1 MNRYEEVEKY
11 GLQTRDKK
19 YLLKH
24 LSGEKLTPMQA
35 IRAKCYECMGYFI
48 DGKHDCEIKYCPNY
62 PFFRFNPHRLTIKK
76 ELTDEERVK
85 IGERFKKVREA
96 KKALGS

>member
-24 LSGEKLTPMQA
+24 LVGEKLTPMQA
-35 IRAKCYECMGYFI
+35 IHSKCYECMGYYV
-48 DGKHDCEIKYCPNY
+48 DGKSNCQVPDCPLYQ
-62 PFFRFNPHRLTIKK
+62 FHRQNPHRITVKRF
-76 ELTDEERVK
+76 LTDEQRVE
-85 IGERFKKVREA
+85 IGERL
-96 KKALGS
+96 KKAHTHIR